1 MPPKIARLAG
11 LGAFGA
17 IGGFALLFALLAW
30 VSAHT
35 ALGGITI
42 GLSWVAWI
50 SMSIV
55 FAALIGVHV
64 YLGHQLILLSEDRP
78 TEL

>member
-17 IGGFALLFALLAW
+17 IGGLVALFALIAW
-30 VSAHT
+30 MSAP
-35 ALGGITI
+35 AARGGITLA
-42 GLSWVAWI
+42 LSSVVWI
-50 SMSIV
+50 SLSIV

-64 YLGHQLILLSEDRP
+64 YLGRQLILLSENRP
-78 TEL
+78 TER

>member
-17 IGGFALLFALLAW
+17 IAAFCALFALLVW
-30 VSAHT
+30 VSAHP
-35 ALGGITI
+35 ANGGITQA
-42 GLSWVAWI
+42 LSTVAWI
-50 SMSIV
+50 ALAIV

-64 YLGHQLILLSEDRP
+64 YFGKQLLRLSENRP
-78 TEL
+78 TDV